1 MEASLLF
8 DKGSTNIL
16 FVFDTLPKEIT
27 VNRQMV
33 YESVPA
39 DLAVFAMILFGYV
52 AGSSAGEFP
61 GIEYLQKVFE
71 TGINP

>member
-8 DKGSTNIL
+8 NKVNANIL

-27 VNRQMV
+27 VNRQMT
-33 YESVPA
+33 YESVQA

-61 GIEYLQKVFE
+61 GMEYLQKVFE
-71 TGINP
+71 AGIIP